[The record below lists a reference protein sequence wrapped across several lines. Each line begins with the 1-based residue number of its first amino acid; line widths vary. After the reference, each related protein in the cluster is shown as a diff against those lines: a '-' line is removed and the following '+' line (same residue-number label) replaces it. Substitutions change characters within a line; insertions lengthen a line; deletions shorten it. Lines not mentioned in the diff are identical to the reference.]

1 MLREEWNPNYVSD
14 ELPTMSSN
22 LNPEKAL
29 IFRIAHR
36 DNLSWIL
43 DHGLHAR
50 NGRIVDPNY
59 RNIGNLDLIDKR
71 SRRTVPV
78 PPGGTLSDYVPFYF
92 TPFSIMMFNIKTG
105 YGGVQKL
112 PNDQIVIFVSS
123 LHHVAA
129 QGVQFVFT
137 DQHAYPQMAE
147 YFTDLAQL
155 DRIDWPLLQSRD
167 FKHDPDDPGK
177 KERYQAEALIWQHV
191 PLSALLGVCCN
202 SDAMGQQVKSELDQR
217 GLALKTVVQPGWY
230 F

>member
-1 MLREEWNPNYVSD
+1 
-14 ELPTMSSN
+14 MSSN
-22 LNPEKAL
+22 LNPDKAL

-36 DNLSWIL
+36 DNLLWTL

-50 NGRIVDPNY
+50 NGEICDPNY
-59 RNIGNLDLIDKR
+59 RNIGNVDLIGKR

-105 YGGVQKL
+105 YGGVKKL

-123 LHHVAA
+123 LHHVASK
-129 QGVQFVFT
+129 GVPFVFT
-137 DQHAYPQMAE
+137 NQHAYPQMAE

-155 DRIDWPLLQSRD
+155 DRVDWSLLQSRD

-177 KERYQAEALIWQHV
+177 KERYQAEALIWKHL
-191 PLSALLGVCCN
+191 PLDALLGVCC
-202 SDAMGQQVKSELDQR
+202 STETLGQYIKAELDQR